1 MASGKFIAYY
11 RVSTGKQSASG
22 LGLDAQKSAVAD
34 YLNGGNWE
42 LVSEFTE
49 VETGTRKG
57 NGRPMLSKALEACK
71 IHCATLVIAKLDR
84 LYRNVA
90 AQSALMESGVDFI
103 AVDNPTASK
112 FTLHILAA
120 VAEHEAGMIS
130 KRTREALAARKAKGL
145 PMGSQCWNS
154 TSGMLSK
161 ENQEVGRSIA
171 SKVIKDKAD
180 NRARLLLG
188 KIEEIKQ
195 ETGSATFHQIAM
207 ELNKRNIPTVGKGKA
222 WAYAS
227 VRNLLSRV

>member
-1 MASGKFIAYY
+1 MATGKFIAYY

-22 LGLDAQKSAVAD
+22 LGLDAQKAAVMG
-34 YLNGGNWE
+34 YLNGGKWE

-49 VETGTRKG
+49 IETGTKKG
-57 NGRPMLSKALEACK
+57 NGRPMLTKALEACRV
-71 IHCATLVIAKLDR
+71 HGATLVIAKLDR

-103 AVDNPTASK
+103 AVDNPTATR

-130 KRTREALAARKAKGL
+130 KRTKDALAARKAKGL
-145 PMGSQCWNS
+145 PMGAQCWKS
-154 TSGMLSK
+154 DGAGVLSK
-161 ENQEVGRSIA
+161 ENQNTGRAIA
-171 SKVIKDKAD
+171 AKVNKEKAD
-180 NRARLLLG
+180 KKARLLLET
-188 KIEEIKQ
+188 IEAIK
-195 ETGSATFHQIAM
+195 EAGAVSYHQIAM

-227 VRNLLSRV
+227 VRNLLNRV

>member
-22 LGLDAQKSAVAD
+22 LGLDAQKAAVNH
-34 YLNGGNWE
+34 YLNGDAWE
-42 LVSEFTE
+42 LISEFTE

-71 IHCATLVIAKLDR
+71 IHGATLVIAKLDR

-90 AQSALMESGVDFI
+90 AQSALMESGVDFV
-103 AVDNPTASK
+103 AVDNPTASR

-130 KRTREALAARKAKGL
+130 KRTKEALAARKAKGF
-145 PMGSQCWNS
+145 PMGSQCWKS
-154 TSGMLSK
+154 DSGMLSK
-161 ENQEVGRSIA
+161 EDQMVGRAIA
-171 SKVIKDKAD
+171 AKMIKEKAD
-180 NRARLLLG
+180 GHAQLLLG
-188 KIEEIKQ
+188 KIKEIKQ
-195 ETGSATFHQIAM
+195 ETDSTTFHQIAM